1 MACKDLDISFPD
13 AGDAKDLAK
22 NWKLIY
28 SEICAIQ
35 QAILEAVSQCQEG
48 GGKFCTIVKGTSPMT
63 FVESVSQVFVTS
75 GGSGYELLSPVTVI
89 YDPNGGQG
97 AETTTVMEEGG
108 GEVKEVIVENG
119 GYGYSTDTTAEVITD
134 PELDPPT
141 SVAQVVVMVTENT
154 YGTDPTEYYYVLIG
168 QSDNRVL
175 REQMDYVMSYFR
187 NLGYTIIPTVNPETL
202 NTIQWSICW

>member
-63 FVESVSQVFVTS
+63 FVESVSQVFVTYS
-75 GGSGYELLSPVTVI
+75 GGGYEDLTPVTVI
-89 YDPNGGQG
+89 YDPYGGQG
-97 AETTTVMEEGG
+97 AETVTNMTEDG
-108 GEVKEVIVENG
+108 GELLSVDVING
-119 GYGYSTDTTAEVITD
+119 GFGYSTDTIGEVITD
-134 PELDPPT
+134 PEQPPPILPAT
-141 SVAQVVVMVTENT
+141 VAVLVTENT